1 MNRPKRKM
9 TGTKTTTKQKK
20 VGFILNNVCRLVDI
34 RFLMKALHYSEV
46 HNTANIKATE
56 LSSKR
61 LFIKVTI
68 QINVRVI
75 KTNQIN
81 IHVWLSLL
89 ILCQPACCNA
99 NLN

>member
-46 HNTANIKATE
+46 HNTANIRATE
-56 LSSKR
+56 L
-61 LFIKVTI
+61 
-68 QINVRVI
+68 
-75 KTNQIN
+75 
-81 IHVWLSLL
+81 
-89 ILCQPACCNA
+89 
-99 NLN
+99 